1 MLAKIKTFP
10 DLVTFIDD
18 LYENAL
24 RYDYNKL
31 RKDNFIKKFEQSK
44 NFSTAAISF
53 NQDFKSHD
61 LFAKKRRITQRKYQA
76 LPTTTLCYQFVKLV
90 AERSKFYK
98 FCARHNE
105 SFAFNNVIKYN
116 GSNIKSWIST
126 VRAAFLTCG
135 KSHFLENE
143 IQSDNEEYYDYQLLI
158 NFRKHARFSHRH
170 SRSK

>member
-1 MLAKIKTFP
+1 MPINLNEHNFYEERI
-10 DLVTFIDD
+10 LV
-18 LYENAL
+18 
-24 RYDYNKL
+24 
-31 RKDNFIKKFEQSK
+31 SK
-44 NFSTAAISF
+44 NLMGLANIQQARSVTGVVQVDKMD
-53 NQDFKSHD
+53 NPTDYL
-61 LFAKKRRITQRKYQA
+61 LFIRTLNLALNITRSI
-76 LPTTTLCYQFVKLV
+76 FGKLV

-98 FCARHNE
+98 FCTRHNE

-143 IQSDNEEYYDYQLLI
+143 IQPDNEEYYDYQLLI